1 MLKFHAR
8 PRLPLIAILLFSCL
22 FFVPAAMLA
31 QQAPAQP
38 GEIQIP
44 ISYRSAGVDVLGER
58 EICEG
63 SETTLEVDG
72 EYESYSWNTGSTERS
87 IKVKEAGIYEVT
99 VKTKGGCTFTTGVN
113 VRMKPCT

>member
-1 MLKFHAR
+1 MSKYHVR
-8 PRLPLIAILLFSCL
+8 PRLPLISILLFFCS
-22 FFVPAAMLA
+22 FFATSSIFA
-31 QQAPAQP
+31 QQTPAQL
-38 GEIQIP
+38 EELVIP
-44 ISYRSAGVDVLGER
+44 ITRFSGVDVLGER

-72 EYESYSWNTGSTERS
+72 EYESYSWNTGSTEKS

-99 VKTKGGCTFTTGVN
+99 VKTKGGCTLITGVN

>member
-8 PRLPLIAILLFSCL
+8 PRLPLIGILLLSCS
-22 FFVPAAMLA
+22 FVALA

-38 GEIQIP
+38 EEIRIP
-44 ISYRSAGVDVLGER
+44 IFYRSAGVDVLGDR